1 MSAIAMILAFLVA
14 MFAINFIEF
23 GRFD

>member
-14 MFAINFIEF
+14 MFAINFAEF